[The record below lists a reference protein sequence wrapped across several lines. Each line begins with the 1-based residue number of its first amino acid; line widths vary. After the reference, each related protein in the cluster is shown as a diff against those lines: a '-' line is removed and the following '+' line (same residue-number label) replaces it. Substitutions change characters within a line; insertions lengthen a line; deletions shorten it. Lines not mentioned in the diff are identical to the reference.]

1 MIKVLTGAVVGA
13 AALAA
18 MAPLTGAALAAG
30 AVAVAAASS
39 KKS

>member
-1 MIKVLTGAVVGA
+1 MIKVLTGAVVGVG
-13 AALAA
+13 ALAA

-30 AVAVAAASS
+30 AVAGAVAGS